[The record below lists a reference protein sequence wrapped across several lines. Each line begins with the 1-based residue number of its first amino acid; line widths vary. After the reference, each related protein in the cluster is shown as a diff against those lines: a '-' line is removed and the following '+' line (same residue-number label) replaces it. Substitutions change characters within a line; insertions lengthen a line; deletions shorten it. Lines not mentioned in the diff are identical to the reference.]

1 MLKKLLTVLA
11 IVAICGVFM
20 AGSAIAAPTIEK
32 GQSFDTYL
40 AELGATQMTTTELA
54 VVQGEAV
61 PFIVYYLATQIIIRG
76 GAYACNTAAAFAINP
91 VWQIVKRQISGD
103 IQDQIYNYIK
113 QRFNW

>member
-11 IVAICGVFM
+11 IAAICGVFM

-54 VVQGEAV
+54 VVQGEVAPIIAYWARV
-61 PFIVYYLATQIIIRG
+61 IIIRG
-76 GAYACNTAAAFAINP
+76 GQYACNTAAAFATNP
-91 VWQIVKRQISGD
+91 VWQRVRGHLSGD